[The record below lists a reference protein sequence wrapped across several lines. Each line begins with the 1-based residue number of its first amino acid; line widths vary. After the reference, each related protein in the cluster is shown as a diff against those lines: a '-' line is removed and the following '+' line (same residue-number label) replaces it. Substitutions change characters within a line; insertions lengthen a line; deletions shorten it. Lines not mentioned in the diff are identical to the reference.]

1 MKRLT
6 LLLLSVIPAPALAY
20 DSDGVKRHFGQ
31 ELAGCAAYFSIAA
44 EVSNRLGNVPEAVAL
59 QRRADRVMEM
69 GRMLTT
75 DELTQTRF
83 AAALEAEA
91 KINNG
96 KNGYAKLFR
105 KFDASCRQMMERPQQ
120 RIEYWEKKK

>member
-1 MKRLT
+1 MNRLV
-6 LLLLSVIPAPALAY
+6 LLLFSALPVHALAY

-31 ELAGCAAYFSIAA
+31 ELAECAAYFTIAA
-44 EVSNRLGNVPEAVAL
+44 EVGNRSGNVPEGMAL

-75 DELTQTRF
+75 EELTETRF
-83 AAALEAEA
+83 KAALESEA
-91 KINNG
+91 KINNR
-96 KNGYAKLFR
+96 KNGYSQLFR
-105 KFDASCRQMMERPQQ
+105 KYDASCRQMMERPQQ